1 MTPFDL
7 MGSARSKPKYVVNFR
22 SLSPCKPMLTVNPAS
37 AILCVD
43 DEVMILD
50 SLREQL
56 HRRFGDHY
64 LYEVAESV
72 KEAWLVIEDLHAS
85 GIRLLVIVS
94 DWLMPEVRGDEFLVQ
109 VHQRFPDILSI
120 MLTGQADA
128 TAIERT
134 RVEAN
139 LYACLRKPWQ
149 EEELINLV
157 DKALG

>member
-1 MTPFDL
+1 
-7 MGSARSKPKYVVNFR
+7 
-22 SLSPCKPMLTVNPAS
+22 MLTANPTS

-56 HRRFGDHY
+56 HRRFGDRY

-72 KEAWLVIEDLHAS
+72 KEAWWIIEDLHAN

-109 VHQRFPDILSI
+109 VYQRFPDILTI
-120 MLTGQADA
+120 MLTGQADS
-128 TAIERT
+128 TAIERA